1 MKKFIFGLLLCFC
14 LLVGCG
20 AKETDSLSVDTNIE
34 KNDEFEF
41 PEKLANRLSG
51 TWSND
56 DEKISMEIKLN
67 GKNYWSM
74 YYTTEVNG
82 TQIFPIDNIIDT
94 SEKEVL
100 AKFKDCDYLV
110 KMSDGGDFAAYAG
123 IKIQDENAITIKW
136 SKSEEYLLNR
146 E

>member
-1 MKKFIFGLLLCFC
+1 
-14 LLVGCG
+14 
-20 AKETDSLSVDTNIE
+20 
-34 KNDEFEF
+34 
-41 PEKLANRLSG
+41 
-51 TWSND
+51 
-56 DEKISMEIKLN
+56 
-67 GKNYWSM
+67 M

-94 SEKEVL
+94 SEEEVL
-100 AKFKDCDYLV
+100 AKFKECDYLV
-110 KMSDGGDFAAYAG
+110 KMSDGGVFVAYAG